1 MLKQV
6 DYALLKSI
14 VVGGLCRA
22 PRVRSKQQWPVSKK
36 CFGPIPKRLLRVT
49 LPSIP
54 PSADNRTV
62 PWGSPSVHFSSLNGT
77 LSTCCDS
84 LDQVR
89 DALDEID
96 SKLLDLLNQR

>member
-1 MLKQV
+1 MHFSSLSLL
-6 DYALLKSI
+6 ALSA
-14 VVGGLCRA
+14 GLLTSGASSSTLYTRNASNISLTACY
-22 PRVRSKQQWPVSKK
+22 
-36 CFGPIPKRLLRVT
+36 GTT

-77 LSTCCDS
+77 LSTCCES

-89 DALDEID
+89 DASDEID